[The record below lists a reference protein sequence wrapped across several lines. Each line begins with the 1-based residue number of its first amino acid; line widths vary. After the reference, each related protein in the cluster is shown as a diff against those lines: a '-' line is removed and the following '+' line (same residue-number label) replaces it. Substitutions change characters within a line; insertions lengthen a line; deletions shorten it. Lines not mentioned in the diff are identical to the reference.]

1 MATFKYKA
9 VSPEGVETKGVIQ
22 APDEYTAVQR
32 IRQKCPII
40 QEISPVK
47 ESKSESGAGGLLSFE
62 LGSKKIDGKTLSV
75 MCSQFAIMLRSGQM
89 IGRVMQMV
97 ADQTEDKKLKKLLEE
112 CAEDVEQGSTVAAAL
127 ERHGGDKL
135 PMTFIETVRAGEMA
149 GTLETSFE
157 RLESYYEKSYKNQ
170 QKIKSVMSY
179 PIFVSIVAVVVVIII
194 MAKVVPS
201 LSATFSDLGGELPM
215 ITQILIN
222 VSKVFQKWY
231 ILMIIVII
239 ALVVG
244 LKIYFGTEKGSLVKG
259 KLMLRMPVLGKI
271 NVFATSA
278 QFADTMSAMLAS
290 GLTVNNAVEVTGK
303 TLTNALLQKEVAG
316 MIPMIEEG
324 RSLGDCMKSC
334 EYFPDNLK
342 EMVSIGEESGS
353 LDATLS
359 TIADYY
365 YNEQDH
371 ATQQAVSKME
381 PTIMVFLAG
390 FAGFIVLAIYLPM
403 FTMYNLM

>member
-9 VSPEGVETKGVIQ
+9 LTPDGVEMKGVMQ
-22 APDEYTAVQR
+22 APDEYSAVQR
-32 IRQKCPII
+32 IRQKCPVI
-40 QEISPVK
+40 QEITQVRESN
-47 ESKSESGAGGLLSFE
+47 ESKSVLNLEI
-62 LGSKKIDGKTLSV
+62 GSKKIDEKALSV

-97 ADQTEDKKLKKLLEE
+97 ADQTENKQLKKLLED
-112 CAEDVEQGSTVAAAL
+112 CAEDVEQGSTVASAL
-127 ERHGGDKL
+127 ERHGGKVL

-149 GTLETSFE
+149 GTLETSFTK
-157 RLESYYEKSYKNQ
+157 LESYYEKSYKNK

-179 PIFVSIVAVVVVIII
+179 PIFVMVVAVVVVIVI
-194 MAKVVPS
+194 MAKVVPA

-215 ITQILIN
+215 ITKVLIAI
-222 VSKVFQKWY
+222 SSFFQRWY
-231 ILMIIVII
+231 ILMIIVVI

-244 LKIYFGTEKGSLVKG
+244 LKLYFGTEKGRLVKG
-259 KLMLRMPVLGKI
+259 KLLLTMPVIGKI
-271 NVFATSA
+271 NIFSSAA
-278 QFADTMSAMLAS
+278 QFADTMSTMLSS
-290 GLTVNNAVEVTGK
+290 GLTVNHAVEVTGK
-303 TLTNALLQKEVAG
+303 VLDNALLSEEVGA
-316 MIPMIEEG
+316 MIPRIEEG
-324 RSLGDCMKSC
+324 RGLGECMKNSQ
-334 EYFPDNLK
+334 YFPDNLK
-342 EMVSIGEESGS
+342 EMVSVGEESGS
-353 LDATLS
+353 LDETLM

-371 ATQQAVSKME
+371 ATQQAVSKLE

>member
-9 VSPEGVETKGVIQ
+9 LTPDGVEMKGVMQ
-22 APDEYTAVQR
+22 APDEYSAVQR
-32 IRQKCPII
+32 IRQKCPVI
-40 QEISPVK
+40 QEITQVRESN
-47 ESKSESGAGGLLSFE
+47 ESKSVLNLEI
-62 LGSKKIDGKTLSV
+62 GSKKIDEKALSV

-97 ADQTEDKKLKKLLEE
+97 ADQTED
-112 CAEDVEQGSTVAAAL
+112 VEQGSTVASAL
-127 ERHGGDKL
+127 ERHGGKVL

-149 GTLETSFE
+149 GTLETSFTK
-157 RLESYYEKSYKNQ
+157 LESYYEKSYKNK

-179 PIFVSIVAVVVVIII
+179 PIFVMLVAVVVVIVI
-194 MAKVVPS
+194 MAKVVPA

-215 ITQILIN
+215 ITKVLIAI
-222 VSKVFQKWY
+222 SSFFQRWY

-244 LKIYFGTEKGSLVKG
+244 LKLYFGTEKGRLVKG
-259 KLMLRMPVLGKI
+259 KLLLTMPVIGKI
-271 NVFATSA
+271 NIFSSAA
-278 QFADTMSAMLAS
+278 QFADTMSTMLSS
-290 GLTVNNAVEVTGK
+290 GLTVNHAVEVTGK
-303 TLTNALLQKEVAG
+303 VLDNALLSEEVGA
-316 MIPMIEEG
+316 MIPRIEEG
-324 RSLGDCMKSC
+324 RGLGECMKNSQ
-334 EYFPDNLK
+334 YFPDNLK
-342 EMVSIGEESGS
+342 EMVSVGEESGS
-353 LDATLS
+353 LDETLM

-371 ATQQAVSKME
+371 ATQQAVSKLE

>member
-9 VSPEGVETKGVIQ
+9 LTPDGVEMKGVMQ
-22 APDEYTAVQR
+22 APDEYSAVQR
-32 IRQKCPII
+32 IRQKCPVI
-40 QEISPVK
+40 QEITQVRESN
-47 ESKSESGAGGLLSFE
+47 ESKSVLNLEI
-62 LGSKKIDGKTLSV
+62 GSKKIDEKALSV

-97 ADQTEDKKLKKLLEE
+97 ADQTENKQLKKLLED
-112 CAEDVEQGSTVAAAL
+112 CAEDVEQGSTVASAL
-127 ERHGGDKL
+127 ERHGGKVL

-149 GTLETSFE
+149 GTLETSFTK
-157 RLESYYEKSYKNQ
+157 LESYYEKSYKNK

-179 PIFVSIVAVVVVIII
+179 PIFVMVVAVVVVIVI
-194 MAKVVPS
+194 MAKVVPA

-215 ITQILIN
+215 ITKVLIAI
-222 VSKVFQKWY
+222 SSFFQRWY

-239 ALVVG
+239 ALVIG
-244 LKIYFGTEKGSLVKG
+244 LKLYFGTEKGRLVKG
-259 KLMLRMPVLGKI
+259 KLLLTMPVIGKI
-271 NVFATSA
+271 NIFSSAA
-278 QFADTMSAMLAS
+278 QFADTMSTMLSS
-290 GLTVNNAVEVTGK
+290 GLTVNHAVEVTGK
-303 TLTNALLQKEVAG
+303 VLDNALLSEEVGA
-316 MIPMIEEG
+316 MIPRIEEG
-324 RSLGDCMKSC
+324 RGLGECMKNSQ
-334 EYFPDNLK
+334 YFPDNLK
-342 EMVSIGEESGS
+342 EMVSVGEESGS
-353 LDATLS
+353 LDETLM

-371 ATQQAVSKME
+371 ATQQAVSKLE

>member
-9 VSPEGVETKGVIQ
+9 LTPDGVEMKGVMQ
-22 APDEYTAVQR
+22 APDEYSAVQR
-32 IRQKCPII
+32 IRQKCPVI
-40 QEISPVK
+40 QEITQVRESN
-47 ESKSESGAGGLLSFE
+47 ESKSVLNLEI
-62 LGSKKIDGKTLSV
+62 GSKKIDEKALSV

-97 ADQTEDKKLKKLLEE
+97 ADQTENKQLKKLLED
-112 CAEDVEQGSTVAAAL
+112 CAEDVEQGSTVASAL
-127 ERHGGDKL
+127 ERHGGKVL

-149 GTLETSFE
+149 GTLETSFTK
-157 RLESYYEKSYKNQ
+157 LESYYEKSYKNK

-179 PIFVSIVAVVVVIII
+179 PIFVMVVAVVVVIVI
-194 MAKVVPS
+194 MAKVVPA

-215 ITQILIN
+215 ITKVLIAI
-222 VSKVFQKWY
+222 SSFFQRWY

-244 LKIYFGTEKGSLVKG
+244 LKLYFGTEKGRLVKG
-259 KLMLRMPVLGKI
+259 KLLLTMPVIGKI
-271 NVFATSA
+271 NIFSSAA
-278 QFADTMSAMLAS
+278 QFADTMSTMLSS
-290 GLTVNNAVEVTGK
+290 GLTVNHAVEVTGK
-303 TLTNALLQKEVAG
+303 VLDNALLSEEVGA
-316 MIPMIEEG
+316 MIPRIEEG
-324 RSLGDCMKSC
+324 RGLGECMKNSQ
-334 EYFPDNLK
+334 YFPDHLK
-342 EMVSIGEESGS
+342 EMVSVGEESGS
-353 LDATLS
+353 LDETLM

-371 ATQQAVSKME
+371 ATQQAVSKLE

>member
-9 VSPEGVETKGVIQ
+9 LTPDGVEMKGVMQ
-22 APDEYTAVQR
+22 APDEYSAVQR
-32 IRQKCPII
+32 IRQKCPVI
-40 QEISPVK
+40 QEITQVRESN
-47 ESKSESGAGGLLSFE
+47 ESKSVLNLEI
-62 LGSKKIDGKTLSV
+62 GSKKIDEKALSV

-97 ADQTEDKKLKKLLEE
+97 ADQTENKQLKKLLED
-112 CAEDVEQGSTVAAAL
+112 CAEDVEQGSTVASAL
-127 ERHGGDKL
+127 ERHGGKVL

-149 GTLETSFE
+149 GTLETSFTK
-157 RLESYYEKSYKNQ
+157 LESYYEKSYKNK

-179 PIFVSIVAVVVVIII
+179 PIFVMVVAVVVVIVI
-194 MAKVVPS
+194 MAKVVPA

-215 ITQILIN
+215 ITKVLIAI
-222 VSKVFQKWY
+222 SSFFQRWY

-244 LKIYFGTEKGSLVKG
+244 LKLYFGTEKGRLVKG
-259 KLMLRMPVLGKI
+259 KLLLTMPVIGKI
-271 NVFATSA
+271 NIFSSAA
-278 QFADTMSAMLAS
+278 QFADTMSTMLSS
-290 GLTVNNAVEVTGK
+290 GLTVNHAVEVTGK
-303 TLTNALLQKEVAG
+303 VLDNALLSEEVGA
-316 MIPMIEEG
+316 MIPRIEEG
-324 RSLGDCMKSC
+324 RGLGECMKSSQ
-334 EYFPDNLK
+334 YFPDNLK
-342 EMVSIGEESGS
+342 EMVSVGEESGS
-353 LDATLS
+353 LDETLM

-371 ATQQAVSKME
+371 ATQQAVSKLE

>member
-9 VSPEGVETKGVIQ
+9 LTPDGVEMKGVMQ
-22 APDEYTAVQR
+22 APDEYSAGQR
-32 IRQKCPII
+32 IRQKCPVI
-40 QEISPVK
+40 QEITQVRESN
-47 ESKSESGAGGLLSFE
+47 ESKSVLNLEI
-62 LGSKKIDGKTLSV
+62 GSKKIDEKALSV

-97 ADQTEDKKLKKLLEE
+97 ADQTENKQLKKLLED
-112 CAEDVEQGSTVAAAL
+112 CAEDVEQGSTVASAL
-127 ERHGGDKL
+127 ERHGGKVL

-149 GTLETSFE
+149 GTLETSFTK
-157 RLESYYEKSYKNQ
+157 LESYYEKSYKNK

-179 PIFVSIVAVVVVIII
+179 PIFVMVVAVVVVIVI
-194 MAKVVPS
+194 MAKVVPA

-215 ITQILIN
+215 ITKVLIAI
-222 VSKVFQKWY
+222 SSFFQRWY

-244 LKIYFGTEKGSLVKG
+244 LKLYFGTEKGRLVKG
-259 KLMLRMPVLGKI
+259 KLLLTMPVIGKI
-271 NVFATSA
+271 NIFSSAA
-278 QFADTMSAMLAS
+278 QFADTMSTMLSS
-290 GLTVNNAVEVTGK
+290 GLTVNHAVEVTGK
-303 TLTNALLQKEVAG
+303 VLDNALLSEEVGA
-316 MIPMIEEG
+316 MIPRIEEG
-324 RSLGDCMKSC
+324 RGLGECMKNSQ
-334 EYFPDNLK
+334 YFPDNLK
-342 EMVSIGEESGS
+342 EMVSVGEESGS
-353 LDATLS
+353 LDETLM

-371 ATQQAVSKME
+371 ATQQAVSKLE

>member
-9 VSPEGVETKGVIQ
+9 LTPDGAQMRGVMQ
-22 APDEYTAVQR
+22 APDEYSAVQR
-32 IRQKCPII
+32 IRQKCPVI
-40 QEISPVK
+40 QEITPVK
-47 ESKSESGAGGLLSFE
+47 ESGSKGGLLSIE
-62 LGSKKIDGKTLSV
+62 LGSKKIDGKSLSV

-97 ADQTEDKKLKKLLEE
+97 ADQTADKNLKKLLEK
-112 CAEDVEQGSTVAAAL
+112 CAEDVEEGSSVASAL
-127 ERHGGDKL
+127 ERHGAKML
-135 PMTFIETVRAGEMA
+135 PLTFIETVRAGEMS
-149 GTLETSFE
+149 GTLETSFTK
-157 RLESYYEKSYKNQ
+157 LESYYEKAYKNK

-179 PIFVSIVAVVVVIII
+179 PIFVMVVAVVVVIVI

-201 LSATFSDLGGELPM
+201 LAATFADLGGELPM
-215 ITQILIN
+215 ITQVLIN
-222 VSKVFQKWY
+222 ISKFFQKWY
-231 ILMIIVII
+231 ILMIIVIV

-244 LKIYFGTEKGSLVKG
+244 LKIYFGTEKGRLVQG
-259 KLMLRMPVLGKI
+259 KLLLKLPVLGKI
-271 NVFATSA
+271 NIFSGAA
-278 QFADTMSAMLAS
+278 QFADTMSTMLSS
-290 GLTVNNAVEVTGK
+290 GLTVNHAVEVTGK
-303 TLTNALLQKEVAG
+303 VLDNAILQEEVAA
-316 MIPMIEEG
+316 MIPKIEEG
-324 RSLGDCMKSC
+324 RSLGDCMKTSKF
-334 EYFPDNLK
+334 FPDNLK
-342 EMVSIGEESGS
+342 EMVAVGEESGS
-353 LDATLS
+353 LDATLN

>member
-9 VSPEGVETKGVIQ
+9 LTPDGVEMKGVMQ
-22 APDEYTAVQR
+22 APDEYSAVQR
-32 IRQKCPII
+32 IRQKCPVI
-40 QEISPVK
+40 QEITQVRESN
-47 ESKSESGAGGLLSFE
+47 ESKSVLNLEI
-62 LGSKKIDGKTLSV
+62 GSKKIDEKALSV

-97 ADQTEDKKLKKLLEE
+97 ADQTENKQLKKLLED
-112 CAEDVEQGSTVAAAL
+112 CAEDVEQGSTVASAL
-127 ERHGGDKL
+127 ERHGGKVL

-149 GTLETSFE
+149 GTLETSFTK
-157 RLESYYEKSYKNQ
+157 LESYYEKSYKNK

-179 PIFVSIVAVVVVIII
+179 PIFVMVVAVVVVIVI
-194 MAKVVPS
+194 MAKVVPA

-215 ITQILIN
+215 ITKVLIAI
-222 VSKVFQKWY
+222 SSFFQRWY

-244 LKIYFGTEKGSLVKG
+244 LKLYFGTEKGRLVKG
-259 KLMLRMPVLGKI
+259 KLLLTMPVIGKI
-271 NVFATSA
+271 NIFSSAA
-278 QFADTMSAMLAS
+278 QFADTMSTMLSS
-290 GLTVNNAVEVTGK
+290 GLTVNHAVEVTGK
-303 TLTNALLQKEVAG
+303 VLDNALLSEEVGA
-316 MIPMIEEG
+316 MIPRIEEG
-324 RSLGDCMKSC
+324 RGLGECMKNSQ
-334 EYFPDNLK
+334 YFPDNLK
-342 EMVSIGEESGS
+342 EMVSVGEESGS
-353 LDATLS
+353 LDETLM

-371 ATQQAVSKME
+371 ATQQAVSKLE

>member
-9 VSPEGVETKGVIQ
+9 LSPDGTEMKGVMQ
-22 APDEYTAVQR
+22 APDEYSAVQR
-32 IRQKCPII
+32 IRQKCPVI
-40 QEISPVK
+40 QEITQVRESN
-47 ESKSESGAGGLLSFE
+47 ESKSVLNLEI
-62 LGSKKIDGKTLSV
+62 GSKKIDEKALSV

-97 ADQTEDKKLKKLLEE
+97 ADQTENKQLKKLLED
-112 CAEDVEQGSTVAAAL
+112 CAEDVEQGSTVASAL
-127 ERHGGDKL
+127 ERHGGKVL

-149 GTLETSFE
+149 GTLETSFTK
-157 RLESYYEKSYKNQ
+157 LESYYEKSYKNK

-179 PIFVSIVAVVVVIII
+179 PIFVMVVAVVVVIVI
-194 MAKVVPS
+194 MAKVVPA

-215 ITQILIN
+215 ITKVLIAI
-222 VSKVFQKWY
+222 SSFFQRWY

-244 LKIYFGTEKGSLVKG
+244 LKLYFGTEKGRLVKG
-259 KLMLRMPVLGKI
+259 KLLLTMPVIGKI
-271 NVFATSA
+271 NIFSSAA
-278 QFADTMSAMLAS
+278 QFADTMSTMLSS
-290 GLTVNNAVEVTGK
+290 GLTVNHAVEVTGK
-303 TLTNALLQKEVAG
+303 VLDNALLSEEVGA
-316 MIPMIEEG
+316 MIPRIEEG
-324 RSLGDCMKSC
+324 RGLGECMKNSQ
-334 EYFPDNLK
+334 YFPDNLK
-342 EMVSIGEESGS
+342 EMVSVGEESGS
-353 LDATLS
+353 LDETLM

-371 ATQQAVSKME
+371 ATQQAVSKLE

>member
-9 VSPEGVETKGVIQ
+9 MSPDGAEMKGVVQ
-22 APDEYTAVQR
+22 APDEYSAVQK
-32 IRQKCPII
+32 IRQKCPVIK
-40 QEISPVK
+40 EITPVK
-47 ESKSESGAGGLLSFE
+47 ESKSSEGNNLLTME
-62 LGSKKIDGKTLSV
+62 LGSKKIDEKTLSV

-97 ADQTEDKKLKKLLEE
+97 ADQTADKKLKKLLED
-112 CAEDVEQGSTVAAAL
+112 CAEDVEQGSTVASAL
-127 ERHGGDKL
+127 ERHGGDRL
-135 PMTFIETVRAGEMA
+135 PLTFIETVRAGEMS
-149 GTLETSFE
+149 GTLENSFTK
-157 RLESYYEKSYKNQ
+157 LETYYEKSYKNK

-179 PIFVSIVAVVVVIII
+179 PIFVMVVAVVVVIII

-201 LSATFSDLGGELPM
+201 LSSTFSDLGGELPA
-215 ITQILIN
+215 ITQILIDI
-222 VSKVFQKWY
+222 SKFFQNWY
-231 ILMIIVII
+231 ILMIIVIV

-244 LKIYFGTEKGSLVKG
+244 SKIYFGTEKGRLVKG
-259 KLMLRMPVLGKI
+259 KMLLKIPVLGPI
-271 NVFATSA
+271 NVFSGSA
-278 QFADTMSAMLAS
+278 QFADTMSAMLSS

-303 TLTNALLQKEVAG
+303 VLDNAILSEEVAG
-316 MIPMIEEG
+316 MIPKIEEG
-324 RSLGDCMKSC
+324 RSLGECMRAC

-342 EMVSIGEESGS
+342 EMVAIGEESGS
-353 LDATLS
+353 LDETLN

>member
-9 VSPEGVETKGVIQ
+9 MTPDGVEMRGVMQ
-22 APDEYTAVQR
+22 APDEFSAVQR
-32 IRQKCPII
+32 IRQKCPVIK
-40 QEISPVK
+40 EISPVK
-47 ESKSESGAGGLLSFE
+47 ESGSGGGLLSLE
-62 LGSKKIDGKTLSV
+62 LGSKKIDGKSLSV

-97 ADQTEDKKLKKLLEE
+97 ADQTADKNLKKLLEK
-112 CAEDVEQGSTVAAAL
+112 CAEDVEEGSSVAAAL
-127 ERHGGDKL
+127 ERHGGKML
-135 PMTFIETVRAGEMA
+135 PLTFIETVRAGEMS
-149 GTLETSFE
+149 GTLETSFTK
-157 RLESYYEKSYKNQ
+157 LETYYEKAYKNK

-179 PIFVSIVAVVVVIII
+179 PIFVMVVAVVVVIVI

-201 LSATFSDLGGELPM
+201 LAATFADLGGELPM
-215 ITQILIN
+215 ITQILIDI
-222 VSKVFQKWY
+222 SHFFQKWY
-231 ILMIIVII
+231 ILMIIVIV

-244 LKIYFGTEKGSLVKG
+244 MKIYFGTEKGRLVQG
-259 KLMLRMPVLGKI
+259 KLLLKLPVLGKI
-271 NVFATSA
+271 NIFSGAA
-278 QFADTMSAMLAS
+278 QFADTMSTMLSS
-290 GLTVNNAVEVTGK
+290 GLTVNHAVEVTGK
-303 TLTNALLQKEVAG
+303 VLDNAILQEEVSA
-316 MIPMIEEG
+316 MIPKIEEG
-324 RSLGDCMKSC
+324 RSLGDCMRNSK
-334 EYFPDNLK
+334 YFPDNLK
-342 EMVSIGEESGS
+342 EMVSVGEESGS
-353 LDATLS
+353 LDATLT

>member
-9 VSPEGVETKGVIQ
+9 LTPDGVEMKGVMQ
-22 APDEYTAVQR
+22 APDEYSAVQR
-32 IRQKCPII
+32 IRQKCPVI
-40 QEISPVK
+40 QEITQVRESN
-47 ESKSESGAGGLLSFE
+47 ESKSVLNLEI
-62 LGSKKIDGKTLSV
+62 GSKKIDEKALSV

-97 ADQTEDKKLKKLLEE
+97 ADQTENKQLKKLLED
-112 CAEDVEQGSTVAAAL
+112 CAEDVEQGSTVASAL
-127 ERHGGDKL
+127 ERHGGKVL

-149 GTLETSFE
+149 GTLETSFTK
-157 RLESYYEKSYKNQ
+157 LESYYEKSYKNK

-179 PIFVSIVAVVVVIII
+179 PIFVMVVAVVVVIVI
-194 MAKVVPS
+194 MAKVVPA

-215 ITQILIN
+215 ITKVLIAI
-222 VSKVFQKWY
+222 SRFFQRWY

-244 LKIYFGTEKGSLVKG
+244 LKLYFGTEKGRLVKG
-259 KLMLRMPVLGKI
+259 KLLLTMPVIGKI
-271 NVFATSA
+271 NIFSSAA
-278 QFADTMSAMLAS
+278 QFADTMSTMLSS
-290 GLTVNNAVEVTGK
+290 GLTVNHAVEVTGK
-303 TLTNALLQKEVAG
+303 VLDNALLSEEVGA
-316 MIPMIEEG
+316 MIPRIEEG
-324 RSLGDCMKSC
+324 RGLGECMKNSQ
-334 EYFPDNLK
+334 YFPDNLK
-342 EMVSIGEESGS
+342 EMVSVGEESGS
-353 LDATLS
+353 LDETLM

-371 ATQQAVSKME
+371 ATQQAVSKLE